1 MRSMLPRKAASVRVR
16 APVMRRSLRK
26 IFATSVLGE
35 KPEAGSFVH
44 DMF

>member
-1 MRSMLPRKAASVRVR
+1 MLSRNVASVRVR
-16 APVMRRSLRK
+16 APIMRRSWIE
-26 IFATSVLGE
+26 IFATSALGE